1 MILLKNAKE
10 PSSAEITPIKTAIL
24 KGKKE
29 TSDYS
34 LREHAPNSIFLTCSN
49 RSRQRREFDLEMNY
63 QLSQNM
69 DIIKM
74 RKYDKHDTTY
84 PSLNLNLK

>member
-10 PSSAEITPIKTAIL
+10 PSSAEITPIKTAKL
-24 KGKKE
+24 KEKKE

-49 RSRQRREFDLEMNY
+49 RFRQRREFDLEMNY

-74 RKYDKHDTTY
+74 RKCDKQDTTY
-84 PSLNLNLK
+84 PFLRLNLK